1 VDLQWYPAD
10 FILTI
15 VLLVLI
21 SLLLFALLL
30 LRIAEAVKRGGKY
43 LITRYD
49 ITGAK
54 WTREHTSTGI
64 SSAPGAEPMNNGNG
78 TNFWLN
84 GIYVLFGRSLWR
96 IDFLLVF
103 RILARCTI
111 SLH

>member
-1 VDLQWYPAD
+1 MGLQWFPED
-10 FILTI
+10 FILSV
-15 VLLVLI
+15 VLMGLT

-30 LRIAEAVKRGGKY
+30 LRIAETVKRGRRY

-54 WTREHTSTGI
+54 WTQEHTSTGI
-64 SSAPGAEPMNNGNG
+64 SNPPGAEPMNNG

-84 GIYVLFGRSLWR
+84 GIYVLFGRMLWR

-103 RILARCTI
+103 RVLAIRTI